1 METDVG
7 DSSIHPEIVTKT
19 FSEYDLFINRKR
31 SKKMKNVRSEFDHC
45 LEDDIL
51 PRTFGFDVL
60 NWWKANGPKYLTLQA
75 IARDILAIHVSI
87 VASKSAFST
96 SERRGSRGMMWLGE
110 GLASVGCGGRGMDV
124 VEEAA
129 IGREGMTTG
138 SRRCNG

>member
-45 LEDDIL
+45 LEDDVF

-96 SERRGSRGMMWLGE
+96 SERSNILGI
-110 GLASVGCGGRGMDV
+110 GGTESEEDSILPLNRV
-124 VEEAA
+124 VDLVPPV
-129 IGREGMTTG
+129 
-138 SRRCNG
+138 RRQTSKIYQRQLQ